1 MDSGAAWRE
10 WFLKWPKEMP
20 RKGVLVTD
28 FGEQIP
34 FDGFMT
40 TDTLLVVER
49 RTPDTI
55 GARKVILPYARGGDQ
70 AHRCAEGESADSG
83 RLRRRPAESG
93 MRK

>member
-55 GARKVILPYARGGDQ
+55 GARKVILPYAHVVAIKLIDVLKAKVLTAAGFAGDLPNQ
-70 AHRCAEGESADSG
+70 G
-83 RLRRRPAESG
+83 
-93 MRK
+93 